1 MLIFFQPFNRFNSF
15 REIALYGLLIAFILK
30 IFRDKTLS
38 IDFRDKTIVALS
50 CLVVWSVLVSLLG
63 PYPADS
69 LNAIRKNLLVQ
80 ILIFLIII
88 TEFKDIQKL
97 KKLFQIVVASFS
109 VVTIASIIEVIQAN
123 WIASHQLN
131 RTHKMFIAG
140 YANNATFYLPFIA
153 AWFVSLSKTKWEKWT
168 GIATLILGFVVI
180 FIYNSR
186 TALIAIPAGILII
199 LFLSKKYKLL
209 IVSLIVFI
217 LCIAVI
223 FSSKSDTLSK
233 YRTLSAPETYTK
245 MHSRIF
251 VWRGALHIIEKRPFL
266 GYGYGWKK
274 MAWAA
279 IDVNLAEYW
288 KQYHPDTYSYYVV
301 ENVNSG
307 YGRVSPHNLMLQVT
321 FEIGLIGLIILMW
334 VWITII
340 SKIYLTYNAKK
351 RNEFQDFIVYSNGII
366 ISYALINITNG
377 FWQETYGNML
387 FFFFATLFVLYKNSI
402 NKKCREENVYQ
413 SRK

>member
-153 AWFVSLSKTKWEKWT
+153 AWLVSLSKTKWEKWT

-186 TALIAIPAGILII
+186 TALIAIPAGILLI

-209 IVSLIVFI
+209 IATLIVFI

-223 FSSKSDTLSK
+223 FSSKSDTFSK
-233 YRTLSAPETYTK
+233 YRSLSEPETYTK
-245 MHSRIF
+245 MQTRIF
-251 VWRGALHIIEKRPFL
+251 VWRGALHIIEKRPFS

-274 MAWAA
+274 MAWV
-279 IDVNLAEYW
+279 IKELNLEEYW
-288 KQYHPDTYSYYVV
+288 KQQYPDTYNYYVK
-301 ENVNSG
+301 EAFSIYGKVN
-307 YGRVSPHNLMLQVT
+307 PHNLILQIV
-321 FEIGLIGLIILMW
+321 FEIGLIGLGIFLW
-334 VWITII
+334 FWLTII
-340 SKIYLTYNAKK
+340 SKILKTAWGEQGSETRKLMK
-351 RNEFQDFIVYSNGII
+351 CSIGIV
-366 ISYALINITNG
+366 ISYILINITNG
-377 FWQETYGNML
+377 FWQETYGNMIL
-387 FFFFATLFVLYKNSI
+387 MFAGLVFVVSRQY
-402 NKKCREENVYQ
+402 EN
-413 SRK
+413 